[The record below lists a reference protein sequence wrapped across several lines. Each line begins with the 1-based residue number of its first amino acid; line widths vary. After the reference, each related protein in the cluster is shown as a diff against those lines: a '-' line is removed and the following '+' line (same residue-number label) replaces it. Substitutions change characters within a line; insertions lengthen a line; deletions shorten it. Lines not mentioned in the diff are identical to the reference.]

1 MCQSS
6 NSLPFILFS
15 IVVMLLAQ
23 GAVQKGFQLQAFSP
37 ARDYV
42 FCMNSTKKRGGFIF
56 CFCRIYFF
64 PVYHVVVDR
73 EEIKVPLEAYSM
85 RFFSGIRND

>member
-42 FCMNSTKKRGGFIF
+42 FCMNSTKKEVVLSSASAEFISS
-56 CFCRIYFF
+56 
-64 PVYHVVVDR
+64 
-73 EEIKVPLEAYSM
+73 LSTM
-85 RFFSGIRND
+85 